1 MNTPKLQR
9 LLLARILVIG
19 VLAGCAAPTATSA
32 PATPTSTRM
41 PIPTSTP
48 TLFPTATIDLVQAQ
62 KSATL
67 YEQDFES
74 NTTDGLVEKG
84 GKWSKVNDTGS
95 NHIYCNDV
103 SDNWQS
109 FKFGLETWTNYA
121 IQMRVKI
128 LELNADQSA
137 EVYARVN
144 SETTGYRANMDRSG
158 ARLSYYAPY
167 KGLGDTSFV
176 TEANTWYTFR
186 IEAAGNR
193 IKFYINDQLIANA
206 VDDQR
211 LVGMAG
217 FGAAPNT
224 KACVDDIRVW
234 ALTQDGQ
241 IALAP
246 PVDQV
251 VVINSLSKYE
261 GDCAFCFVDGS
272 DPSMPVWNDNLQRF
286 EPQSGDTREQ
296 IVIDENFTVPAG
308 QTVTFDNKI
317 VFIKPHQR
325 RDIQVYGTLVIKNSL
340 LLWEQAEYMQTKLQI
355 NNGGKLSIE
364 NSYSFSG
371 NQFWVWWVYEDGSTI
386 SLDHFVGDPWTSLWG
401 TVNYTAIN
409 FSTVHVTIFGNV
421 KNTSFKVSDA
431 HSLSLELY
439 PPAGNYVMTL
449 PARHQWVDWTI
460 PDVWPGTVIAVTH
473 SYIYEN
479 DMSIDNDVHVTITDT
494 PGGFGLGWAISK
506 DAPGYVDCELKGLG
520 DPEKDQGVFYEDA
533 TWDLPCNNSS
543 LTVENSL
550 LLRAWPVTYGY
561 IHLKV
566 YDSNLVDPRNYAAP
580 ATYEIYNSTIDHV
593 AAYAGGLVYVEDL
606 KIRFDVEVNGSNSIV
621 YGYGI
626 SARDPGTN
634 FAVMQESG
642 GRYIELKSPV
652 VPWQ

>member
-1 MNTPKLQR
+1 MKNPRFQQ
-9 LLLARILVIG
+9 LLFARILVIG
-19 VLAGCAAPTATSA
+19 LLAGCAAPTVK
-32 PATPTSTRM
+32 PTSTMM
-41 PIPTSTP
+41 PIPTSRQM
-48 TLFPTATIDLVQAQ
+48 LLPTATIDLVQAE

-74 NTTDGLVEKG
+74 GTTDGFADKNG
-84 GKWSKVNDTGS
+84 QWSIVNDTGS
-95 NHIYCNDV
+95 NHIYCNEI

-109 FKFGLETWTNYA
+109 FRFGLETWTNYA

-128 LELNADQSA
+128 LELNVDQNA

-144 SETTGYRANMDRSG
+144 SETSGYRANMDRSG
-158 ARLSYYAPY
+158 ARLSYNPPY
-167 KGLGDTSFV
+167 KDLGGTSFV
-176 TEANTWYTFR
+176 TEANTWSTFR

-211 LVGMAG
+211 LAGMAG

-234 ALTQDGQ
+234 ALTPDGQ
-241 IALAP
+241 IAQAP

-251 VVINSLSKYE
+251 VVSNPLSKYE
-261 GDCAFCFVDGS
+261 GDCVFCFVDGS
-272 DPSMPVWNDNLQRF
+272 DPSMPVWNDKLQGF

-296 IVIDENFTVPAG
+296 IVLDESFTVPAG
-308 QTVTFDNKI
+308 QTVTFENKI
-317 VFIKPHQR
+317 IFVKPHQR
-325 RDIQVYGTLVIKNSL
+325 RDIQAYGTLVIKNSL
-340 LLWEQAEYMQTKLQI
+340 LIWVQTEHQETELRIKK
-355 NNGGKLSIE
+355 GGKLSIE

-371 NQFWVWWVYEDGSTI
+371 NQFWVNWNYEDGSTI
-386 SLDHFVGDPWTSLWG
+386 SFDHFVGDPWTSLSG
-401 TVNYTAIN
+401 TVNYSAIN

-421 KNTSFKVSDA
+421 KNTSIKVSDA
-431 HSLSLELY
+431 HNVWLELY

-449 PARHQWVDWTI
+449 PVRHQWADWNI
-460 PDVWPGTVIAVTH
+460 SDSWPGTVIAITH
-473 SYIYEN
+473 SYIYES
-479 DMSIDNDVHVTITDT
+479 DMSINNDVHVTIMDT
-494 PGGFGLGWAISK
+494 PSGFGLGWSISK
-506 DAPGYVDCELKGLG
+506 DTPGYVDCELKGLG

-543 LTVENSL
+543 LTVKNSL

-566 YDSNLVDPRNYAAP
+566 YDSNLVDPRNYGPP
-580 ATYEIYNSTIDHV
+580 ATYEIYDSTIDHV
-593 AAYAGGLVYVEDL
+593 AAYGGGLIYVENS
-606 KIRFDVEVNGSNSIV
+606 KIRYDVEVNGSNSIV

-634 FAVMQESG
+634 FAIMKESG
-642 GRYIELKSPV
+642 GRYIELKSPG
-652 VPWQ
+652 VPW

>member
-1 MNTPKLQR
+1 MKNPIFKQFSF
-9 LLLARILVIG
+9 ARILVI
-19 VLAGCAAPTATSA
+19 VFLAGCAAPTATQGPVISTSIIMPSA
-32 PATPTSTRM
+32 MSTQ
-41 PIPTSTP
+41 
-48 TLFPTATIDLVQAQ
+48 TLLPTATIDLVQAQ

-74 NTTDGLVEKG
+74 DSIDGIVEKG
-84 GKWSKVNDTGS
+84 GKWSIVTDTGS

-128 LELNADQSA
+128 LALNANQSA
-137 EVYARVN
+137 EVYTRVN
-144 SETTGYRANMDRSG
+144 SETTGYRANMDGSG
-158 ARLSYYAPY
+158 ARLGYYLPN
-167 KGLGDTSFV
+167 KDLGETSFV

-211 LVGMAG
+211 LAGMAG

-241 IALAP
+241 IAQTP

-251 VVINSLSKYE
+251 VVNSPLSKYE
-261 GDCAFCFVDGS
+261 GDCIFCFVDGS
-272 DPSMPVWNDNLQRF
+272 DPSMPVWNDKLQGY

-296 IVIDENFTVPAG
+296 IVLVENFSVPAG
-308 QTVTFDNKI
+308 QTVTFENKI
-317 VFIKPHQR
+317 IFIKPHQR
-325 RDIQVYGTLVIKNSL
+325 RDIQVYGTLVINNSL
-340 LLWEQAEYMQTKLQI
+340 LIWEQTEHQQTELRIK
-355 NNGGKLSIE
+355 NGGKLSIE

-371 NQFWVWWVYEDGSTI
+371 NQFWVNWDFEDGSTI
-386 SLDHFVGDPWTSLWG
+386 YFDHFVGDPWTSLWG
-401 TVNYTAIN
+401 TVNYTAVH

-431 HSLSLELY
+431 HSLYLELY

-449 PARHQWVDWTI
+449 PARHQWADWTI
-460 PDVWPGTVIAVTH
+460 PDVWPGTDISVTH
-473 SYIYEN
+473 SYIYES
-479 DMSIDNDVHVTITDT
+479 DMSIDNDVHVTIIDT
-494 PGGFGLGWAISK
+494 PSGFGLGWSISK
-506 DAPGYVDCELKGLG
+506 DTPGYVDCELKGLG
-520 DPEKDQGVFYEDA
+520 DPEKDEGVFYEDA

-543 LTVENSL
+543 LTIKNSL

-566 YDSNLVDPRNYAAP
+566 YNSNLVDPRNYSAP
-580 ATYEIYNSTIDHV
+580 ATYEIYDSTIDHL
-593 AAYAGGLVYVEDL
+593 AAYAGGLIYVENS
-606 KIRFDVEVNGSNSIV
+606 KIRYDVEVNGSNSIV
-621 YGYGI
+621 YSYGI
-626 SARDPGTN
+626 TARDPGTN
-634 FAVMQESG
+634 IAIMQESG
-642 GRYIELKSPV
+642 GKYIELKSPG
-652 VPWQ
+652 VPW